1 MFASPYSSNVIL
13 AKARAMYGNSLK
25 AHNFI
30 EMLGCHSVSEVAAY
44 LKNNSAYATVLRD
57 INESTIHRGHLEALL
72 HRKLYNDYASLSR
85 YDLSVG
91 MQLSEYL
98 IFRQDI
104 EQIMSCLRMLSA
116 GRAEEFYFST
126 PMLFSNHS
134 HLDLVKMGRV
144 KSYAELPEALS
155 GTPYVSSLAQF
166 PPGED
171 GRIPLT
177 DIENALTS
185 RLTDVLFSIIDHTSG
200 QLKNQLTNLY
210 SAQVD
215 AQNVTRIL
223 RLKKYFGAN
232 PDTIRTKLL
241 PYGHGISRKMM
252 EQMIEADTADEIMN
266 LYLHTPAGKRIPEA
280 QRGFVHDL
288 HHRAPYFSARH
299 YMHYSIYP
307 MVVMLSYIILIDI
320 EVDDITNIIEGI
332 RYGLPPE
339 EIKPML
345 VLIDH

>member
-13 AKARAMYGNSLK
+13 AKARAMYGSSLK

-30 EMLGCHSVSEVAAY
+30 DMLGFHSVSEVAAY
-44 LKNNSAYATVLRD
+44 LKNNTAYATVLRD

-104 EQIMSCLRMLSA
+104 EQVVSCLRMLSA

-126 PMLFSNHS
+126 PLFFSSHS
-134 HLDLVKMGRV
+134 RLDLAKMGRV
-144 KSYAELPEALS
+144 KSYAELLEALD

-171 GRIPLT
+171 GRIRLT
-177 DIENALTS
+177 NIENALTA
-185 RLTDVLFSIIDHTSG
+185 RLVDILLAIIGRTSG
-200 QLKNQLTNLY
+200 QLKEQLTDLY
-210 SAQVD
+210 GAQVD

-223 RLKKYFGAN
+223 RLKKYFGAD
-232 PDTIRTKLL
+232 PDTIRSVLL
-241 PYGHGISRKMM
+241 PYGHGVSCKLM
-252 EQMIEADTADEIMN
+252 EQMIDADTAEEIMA
-266 LYLHTPAGKRIPEA
+266 LYLRTPAGKKIPEN
-280 QRGFVHDL
+280 QRSFVHDL

-320 EVDDITNIIEGI
+320 EVDDIINIIEGI